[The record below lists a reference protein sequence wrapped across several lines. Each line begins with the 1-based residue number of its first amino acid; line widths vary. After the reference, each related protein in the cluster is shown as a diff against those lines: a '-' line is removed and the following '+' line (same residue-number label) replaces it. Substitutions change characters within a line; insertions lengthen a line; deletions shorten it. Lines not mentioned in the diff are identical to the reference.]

1 MSMFSKALKSVS
13 ASGAFKSPLVAGAVG
28 VGVGLVGGPIAGAL
42 AAKAAGW
49 PARLANKAAL
59 NAVAKANA
67 SGLPVGAAETMGGSG
82 AGYGGAGGV
91 GGGGMG
97 TAIAG
102 VARRV
107 AGSSAARQIGNEL
120 VSGVASRIGGRRTY
134 LARVLSAADIA
145 RSADGSPYLQ
155 RRVFQA
161 AMPKRHRGLSYSD
174 LRGFR
179 KTMRLLKSVGRKA
192 R

>member
-1 MSMFSKALKSVS
+1 MSMFSKALKSIS

-49 PARLANKAAL
+49 PSRLANKAAL
-59 NAVAKANA
+59 NAVSKAAA

-82 AGYGGAGGV
+82 AGYGGAG

-120 VSGVASRIGGRRTY
+120 VSGVATRIGGRRTY